1 MVENYPWVVWEADS
15 VLSDAYVGRMAA
27 EISSWG
33 ILALIIEVVVN
44 LGGLANI
51 SNAEF
56 PNAPGNELGNF
67 KVDVMYY
74 TVVGI
79 T

>member
-1 MVENYPWVVWEADS
+1 
-15 VLSDAYVGRMAA
+15 MAA